1 MGILNRLFYKNRKF
15 YDDDFDWDN
24 YTADSYERRVK
35 GDIETKH
42 HANAGQDELSY
53 DTVTGKVT
61 VRSGSLHANHLLI
74 LEAIGQLQPDSVH
87 EVGCG
92 GGDHVAHADKL
103 YPSIR
108 VTGSDRG
115 ASQLDLAKRRHP
127 DLEGKL
133 GLQDITMPFSSQW
146 PQAELVYSQAVLMHI
161 HTAVSH
167 LVGLSNMTRMASKY
181 VLLMENYQCHNF
193 IGDIQALWNGGHI
206 PWESLNIHR
215 FNGSTGARAILL
227 SKQKL
232 DMPVVTSDEEIR
244 DGLVPSQRRLKRS
257 DEDSSRGIFGY

>member
-1 MGILNRLFYKNRKF
+1 MGLLNRLFYKNRKY

-35 GDIETKH
+35 GDIESKH
-42 HANAGQDELSY
+42 LANAGQEDMSF
-53 DTVTGKVT
+53 DPATGTVSL
-61 VRSGSLHANHLLI
+61 RAGSLHENHLLI
-74 LEAIGQLQPDSVH
+74 LEAIGRLQPATVH

-103 YPSIR
+103 YPDIR

-127 DLEGKL
+127 ELADKI
-133 GLQDITMPFSSQW
+133 GLQDITMPFSSKW
-146 PQAELVYSQAVLMHI
+146 PEAELVYSQAVLMHI

-167 LVGLSNMTRMASKY
+167 FVGLSNMTRMASKY

-193 IGDIQALWNGGHI
+193 VADIKALWDGGHI
-206 PWESLNIHR
+206 PWESLYIHR
-215 FNGSTGARAILL
+215 IDGSTGARAILL
-227 SKQKL
+227 SKEKL
-232 DMPVVTSDEEIR
+232 DLPILESDADIR
-244 DGLVPSQRRLKRS
+244 AGLEPSQRRLKRS
-257 DEDSSRGIFGY
+257 DEDSARGIFGY